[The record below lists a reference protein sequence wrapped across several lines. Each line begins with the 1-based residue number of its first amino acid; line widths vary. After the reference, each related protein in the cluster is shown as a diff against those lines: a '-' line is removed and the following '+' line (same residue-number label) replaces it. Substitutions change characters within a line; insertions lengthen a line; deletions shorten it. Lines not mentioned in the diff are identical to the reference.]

1 MSVSIVKSTRAMEH
15 ENGDVDPYDVQLIKP
30 CRMSIIDQD
39 TIQQKE
45 FELFLQARRINI
57 TTKML
62 PYNKHRYDVWGDDY
76 GSVKNLLCAYYT
88 QQGQLQYDDDDD
100 HEMMMMISMT
110 KMMIVMMITL

>member
-88 QQGQLQYDDDDD
+88 QQG
-100 HEMMMMISMT
+100 
-110 KMMIVMMITL
+110 